1 MLQLVGPHTA
11 VERRHPSERQ
21 NQQQHGAMGVAD
33 AAIRDEAIVEHSAA
47 THGARTELKRRKR
60 VLASYDEMKKVVEK
74 LDTARTGNITARDL
88 NNALDKLGIKMRSSD
103 FARLAGEV
111 DPSSS
116 GRFASGHLPPLGQG
130 ATKGASKRQTGVLP
144 RIGENQRQQF
154 GQRTRLSTVG
164 KQAVASGEWRRNVAS
179 KMSRHWKQVGD
190 VTGLGVY
197 IKYRA
202 GVHFCGVLSQLCSKQ
217 LHRDFKRHDP
227 NSSGVI
233 DMHVFLLAL
242 EVYSIV
248 LEPDDADALYMQL
261 GVGSSGKIRWAEFL
275 KCFVGSGLQ
284 ARQQERPGAISA
296 PILGSCSK
304 NAAHAPSEID
314 AYMRNAAMHWRAIR
328 QACQIVD
335 QAREA
340 KRIPREREPANADG
354 LRILRPSKTLSRREF
369 KGVLLKLGA
378 SAPESVLDAVCRHY
392 CSADMCGTHGDYMA
406 RTRAPVNKDLVE
418 YTRFVKDLARLFP
431 SL

>member
-1 MLQLVGPHTA
+1 M
-11 VERRHPSERQ
+11 
-21 NQQQHGAMGVAD
+21 AD
-33 AAIRDEAIVEHSAA
+33 AAFRDEAIVEHGTA
-47 THGARTELKRRKR
+47 TRGASTKLKRRKR
-60 VLASYDEMKKVVEK
+60 VLASYDDVKKVVEK

-111 DPSSS
+111 DPSSFRPS
-116 GRFASGHLPPLGQG
+116 HASGHLPPLGQR
-130 ATKGASKRQTGVLP
+130 ATEGASKRQTGILP
-144 RIGENQRQQF
+144 RIGESQRQQF
-154 GQRTRLSTVG
+154 GQRTGLSTVG

-179 KMSRHWKQVGD
+179 KMSRHWKQVSE
-190 VTGLGVY
+190 VKGLGDTFQ
-197 IKYRA
+197 IPRSRTPLWSP
-202 GVHFCGVLSQLCSKQ
+202 FSQLCFKQ

-227 NSSGVI
+227 TSSGLI
-233 DMHVFLLAL
+233 DMHAFLLAL
-242 EVYSIV
+242 EVYSIA

-261 GVGSSGKIRWAEFL
+261 GVGGSGKIRWAEFL
-275 KCFVGSGLQ
+275 KWFVGSGLQ

-304 NAAHAPSEID
+304 NAAHVPSEID

-335 QAREA
+335 KAREV
-340 KRIPREREPANADG
+340 KRIPREREPANVDG
-354 LRILRPSKTLSRREF
+354 LRILRPSKTLSRQEF

-378 SAPESVLDAVCRHY
+378 SASESVLDAVCRHY
-392 CSADMCGTHGDYMA
+392 CPADLCGMHGDYMV
-406 RTRAPVNKDLVE
+406 RTRAPVNKNLVE